1 MKDLTGKKIN
11 RMFILEFA
19 FTRKTK
25 RFWKCKC
32 DCGNIKYVDTNQ
44 LISGATKSCGCYRK
58 EKMDRTTHGEGSRG
72 KITREYSAWSK
83 MKRRCSED
91 GYRARRYKDRG
102 IKVCDRWAN
111 SYENFLADMGRAP
124 EGYTLDRIDNNKGYE
139 PSNCRWASMKEQ
151 SNNRNNNR
159 VITYNSVSKT
169 LSQWAETIKRSPSTL
184 SEALSKNPDA
194 LSKYLQGNNAY

>member
-1 MKDLTGKKIN
+1 MSILL
-11 RMFILEFA
+11 FIF
-19 FTRKTK
+19 
-25 RFWKCKC
+25 
-32 DCGNIKYVDTNQ
+32 
-44 LISGATKSCGCYRK
+44 
-58 EKMDRTTHGEGSRG
+58 
-72 KITREYSAWSK
+72 WSK